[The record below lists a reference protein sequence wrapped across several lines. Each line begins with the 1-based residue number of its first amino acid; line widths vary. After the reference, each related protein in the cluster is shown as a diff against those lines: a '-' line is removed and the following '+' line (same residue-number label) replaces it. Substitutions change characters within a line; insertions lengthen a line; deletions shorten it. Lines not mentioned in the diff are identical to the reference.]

1 MSDVG
6 TIKDK
11 YRALAGR
18 LDEATLR
25 LWAAVEARTLGRGGV
40 STVAKAIGMSRTTIH
55 AGLTELGSSPPVA
68 PPAAAGAPSQ
78 RRIRAEG
85 GGRKK
90 LTDKDPTLLRDLDAL
105 VEPTARGD
113 PQSPLRWTCK
123 STARLAKELARII
136 HERSGSCNFPAAA
149 QLFVLRA
156 TSGPVSVAR
165 GAGRFGVA
173 GQGWRARAHC
183 PAVQVTNRAS
193 RDETTGRI
201 SSTGNT
207 KARAI

>member
-40 STVAKAIGMSRTTIH
+40 STVAQAIGMSRTTIH
-55 AGLTELGSSPPVA
+55 AGLKELGSSPPVAAA
-68 PPAAAGAPSQ
+68 PPAAAGAPSK

-90 LTDKDPTLLRDLDAL
+90 LTAKDPTLLRDLDAL

-123 STARLAKELARII
+123 STPRRK
-136 HERSGSCNFPAAA
+136 
-149 QLFVLRA
+149 
-156 TSGPVSVAR
+156 R
-165 GAGRFGVA
+165 GKSPG
-173 GQGWRARAHC
+173 
-183 PAVQVTNRAS
+183 
-193 RDETTGRI
+193 
-201 SSTGNT
+201 
-207 KARAI
+207 KLK